1 MKQKILNAIIIIG
14 FIWTALATIYT
25 TAIPPEIK
33 AKLPYVSTLT
43 LVFTGAASTTVSSI
57 LVYVKEFVRKEKTF
71 NVKIN
76 KDLREMVIKQDKA
89 TNEKIDFLLD
99 LIAKQDNNIESLTN
113 ERNVKNKIDIKNG
126 EKLNRL
132 INLISVSLEST
143 KSNPL
148 ADKDIVSKIEEVLY
162 NEKEK

>member
-89 TNEKIDFLLD
+89 TNEKNRFL
-99 LIAKQDNNIESLTN
+99 I
-113 ERNVKNKIDIKNG
+113 R
-126 EKLNRL
+126 
-132 INLISVSLEST
+132 
-143 KSNPL
+143 SNC
-148 ADKDIVSKIEEVLY
+148 
-162 NEKEK
+162 

>member
-1 MKQKILNAIIIIG
+1 MK
-14 FIWTALATIYT
+14 
-25 TAIPPEIK
+25 
-33 AKLPYVSTLT
+33 
-43 LVFTGAASTTVSSI
+43 
-57 LVYVKEFVRKEKTF
+57 
-71 NVKIN
+71 
-76 KDLREMVIKQDKA
+76 
-89 TNEKIDFLLD
+89 KIDFLLD

-113 ERNVKNKIDIKNG
+113 ERNVKNEIDIKNG